1 MNSLPFIWLPLL
13 SLWTIL
19 IVLLS
24 NRPIQNIELV
34 VPLIIYF
41 AVSFIFAVQLGL
53 INKSKKENLIVK
65 FGSSNSLLICFLIS
79 TISIFAYLYGRI
91 NLQISLLLVI
101 APLIINLI
109 FNEIFSISSKQILK
123 QKNKLIS
130 RKDNWVEKGKELEQE
145 QAKRSKENSKARDLA
160 KGYRKEWKTYL
171 KKTSTEFS
179 NNKEIV
185 NEINRIKEL
194 LEFSSFFRKSDC
206 MEELNSIK
214 SSKDE
219 IAVLDILKNLK

>member
-19 IVLLS
+19 IVLFS
-24 NRPIQNIELV
+24 NRPIQNIELFI
-34 VPLIIYF
+34 PLIIYF

-53 INKSKKENLIVK
+53 INKSKKENFIVK
-65 FGSSNSLLICFLIS
+65 FSNSNSLIICFLIS

-101 APLIINLI
+101 APLIANLI
-109 FNEIFSISSKQILK
+109 FNEIFSISNKQIGR
-123 QKNKLIS
+123 QKDILIS
-130 RKDNWVEKGKELEQE
+130 RKDNWVKKGKELEKE
-145 QAKRSKENSKARDLA
+145 QTKRSKENSKARDLS
-160 KGYRKEWKTYL
+160 KDYRKEWKAYL
-171 KKTSTEFS
+171 KKASTEFS

-185 NEINRIKEL
+185 NEINRIKDL

-206 MEELNSIK
+206 MEDLYLIKASKVELEVLNILSDIK
-214 SSKDE
+214 
-219 IAVLDILKNLK
+219 